1 MVWSVSEKL
10 HGWNTQN
17 FEIRTEE
24 RIPRS
29 EYHHKAAEYLAQEQW
44 KRNPDT
50 IPPPKINPS
59 NLTNGRFPIN
69 DSQFTL
75 DELDAVIRKQPNNKA
90 PGTHNLRAELV
101 KYLDEENRKALLQF
115 YNDILQ
121 SGKIRRFLTW
131 SLSCLYFQKG
141 RLHEIGKLSSNII
154 MQTFYKLLAAM
165 IKNRLTQG
173 LDDGFHSGKST
184 SHAISLAR
192 RLQSIAEVTGRNISV
207 VMLDWEKAFDRL
219 DHDRLMESLQRL
231 EVPPRLLQL
240 IKDIY
245 THPKFQVKC
254 EEGSSAFFTAG
265 SRYSSRMPTQPI
277 FIYISHVRCI
287 LGHKKPASYPKA
299 AWTVTWYLFLWNS
312 LRWRYLDF
320 WRSHCFNKQ
329 TPTWNW
335 SWVLLL

>member
-121 SGKIRRFLTW
+121 SGKLED
-131 SLSCLYFQKG
+131 S
-141 RLHEIGKLSSNII
+141 LHEASVVSIFKKGDS
-154 MQTFYKLLAAM
+154 T
-165 IKNRLTQG
+165 
-173 LDDGFHSGKST
+173 KSENYRP
-184 SHAISLAR
+184 ISLCR
-192 RLQSIAEVTGRNISV
+192 HSTNYWQLWLKIVWHKDSTMVSIAANPLATPSPLPADSKV
-207 VMLDWEKAFDRL
+207 
-219 DHDRLMESLQRL
+219 LQRS
-231 EVPPRLLQL
+231 
-240 IKDIY
+240 
-245 THPKFQVKC
+245 QV
-254 EEGSSAFFTAG
+254 GTS
-265 SRYSSRMPTQPI
+265 
-277 FIYISHVRCI
+277 V
-287 LGHKKPASYPKA
+287 
-299 AWTVTWYLFLWNS
+299 
-312 LRWRYLDF
+312 
-320 WRSHCFNKQ
+320 
-329 TPTWNW
+329 
-335 SWVLLL
+335 